1 MNSNIDNIDPEIE
14 QYIQININNLSNLF
28 ILEQIITKTTDL
40 RLTARTQKNCITLQR
55 TQEYSWK
62 KQQSH
67 FQEM

>member
-40 RLTARTQKNCITLQR
+40 RLTARP
-55 TQEYSWK
+55 
-62 KQQSH
+62 
-67 FQEM
+67 

>member
-40 RLTARTQKNCITLQR
+40 RLIART
-55 TQEYSWK
+55 
-62 KQQSH
+62 
-67 FQEM
+67 

>member
-40 RLTARTQKNCITLQR
+40 RLTART
-55 TQEYSWK
+55 
-62 KQQSH
+62 
-67 FQEM
+67 